1 MKTVARKRTRSLKQP
16 LKGLKRNR
24 ITTMIVNLKINT
36 QIKLRR
42 KVPLRSQHRSSNNS
56 IKKQNRMTMKRKKKI
71 VTTMKVTTKLD
82 RPSSIN
88 LRTTRSISMS
98 KLLMW
103 WIDSE
108 NLSGRSALKLCS
120 LNKTQMGK
128 VVLTCTGPSGSCL
141 LWLLKLQ
148 W

>member
-1 MKTVARKRTRSLKQP
+1 MKTVVKKRTQSLKRP
-16 LKGLKRNR
+16 LRGLKRNR
-24 ITTMIVNLKINT
+24 ITTMMMNLKINT

-56 IKKQNRMTMKRKKKI
+56 IRKRNRRMKRMKKR
-71 VTTMKVTTKLD
+71 VTRMKTTTKLD
-82 RPSSIN
+82 RQSSIN
-88 LRTTRSISMS
+88 LRTTRSISMW

-108 NLSGRSALKLCS
+108 NLSGRFALKLCS

-128 VVLTCTGPSGSCL
+128 VVSTCMGPSGSCL

>member
-56 IKKQNRMTMKRKKKI
+56 IRKQNRMMKRMMKRVTRMKI
-71 VTTMKVTTKLD
+71 MTKLD

>member
-24 ITTMIVNLKINT
+24 ITTMMMNLKINT

-56 IKKQNRMTMKRKKKI
+56 IRKQNRMMKRMMKRVTRMKI
-71 VTTMKVTTKLD
+71 MTKLD